1 VVIQQIQNLKKVY
14 KIKKYTLEKAKRL
27 GVSVKPSKVDGKKID
42 VYKNGKRIASV
53 GGLGYNDYPTY
64 LELEKMGKV
73 PKGYAEKRR
82 KQYKIRHKKDRTIR
96 GSNGWYADQLLW

>member
-1 VVIQQIQNLKKVY
+1 MY

-73 PKGYAEKRR
+73 PKGYADKRR
-82 KQYKIRHKKDRTIR
+82 RLYKVRHANDI
-96 GSNGWYADQLLW
+96 GISNKNGYFANKILW